1 LADKLIIAC
10 SCCGDEKSSDNYY
23 ASYSYVSKHHKKLPI
38 CKECVWDYVVTEENG
53 YDLDR
58 MKDILQMIDKPF
70 ITSLLESSINEANK
84 GNKNIF
90 KVYMKNLGLSQNRHL
105 RGRDGDDNLR
115 RNIEN
120 HTSNS
125 NDIANIPKKV
135 EIVEVPLSTTE
146 TDLKNKEDVLRML
159 GYDPFFT
166 ENEIDKTYLYNRLVD
181 FLDESTLEDN
191 FKLPAVIEIVKTFNQ
206 IDKINLAIT
215 NFTSDTESFAENV
228 GKVNSLIA
236 AKEKM
241 LKSVLALAKD
251 NGISVNHNNNKSKG
265 GNTLNGIVRKLN
277 EIGLSSAELN
287 LFDLE
292 TSAAMKQVADLSNK
306 SILDQLLLD
315 ENDYVDMLAQQRE
328 LIAQKDEKLI
338 KEEEENRL
346 LKIEI
351 AKLQGNLK
359 TL

>member
-1 LADKLIIAC
+1 MAI
-10 SCCGDEKSSDNYY
+10 
-23 ASYSYVSKHHKKLPI
+23 SK
-38 CKECVWDYVVTEENG
+38 
-53 YDLDR
+53 
-58 MKDILQMIDKPF
+58 
-70 ITSLLESSINEANK
+70 ITS
-84 GNKNIF
+84 
-90 KVYMKNLGLSQNRHL
+90 
-105 RGRDGDDNLR
+105 
-115 RNIEN
+115 NIE
-120 HTSNS
+120 T
-125 NDIANIPKKV
+125 
-135 EIVEVPLSTTE
+135 
-146 TDLKNKEDVLRML
+146 
-159 GYDPFFT
+159 
-166 ENEIDKTYLYNRLVD
+166 
-181 FLDESTLEDN
+181 
-191 FKLPAVIEIVKTFNQ
+191 
-206 IDKINLAIT
+206 
-215 NFTSDTESFAENV
+215 FAENV
-228 GKVNSLIA
+228 GSVNSLIT

-292 TSAAMKQVADLSNK
+292 TSSAMKQVADLSNK

-315 ENDYVDMLAQQRE
+315 ENDYVDMIAQQRE

>member
-1 LADKLIIAC
+1 MAIKESIRC
-10 SCCGDEKSSDNYY
+10 SSCGTTKTVDNYY
-23 ASYSYVSKHHKKLPI
+23 ASSTYVNRNLNKLPI
-38 CKECVWDYVVTEENG
+38 CKDCIWDYVITEDNG
-53 YDLDR
+53 YDLEK

-70 ITSLLESSINEANK
+70 IKSLLEDTCIDEAERD
-84 GNKNIF
+84 NKNVF
-90 KVYMKNLGLSQNRHL
+90 KVYMKNLGLKQNRDK
-105 RGRDGDDNLR
+105 RWKDGDDSLSKVQLSK
-115 RNIEN
+115 
-120 HTSNS
+120 SNRSMS
-125 NDIANIPKKV
+125 NDIT
-135 EIVEVPLSTTE
+135 VPYLPPVPTAS
-146 TDLKNKEDVLRML
+146 DLKNREDVIRML
-159 GYDPFFT
+159 SYDPFLT
-166 ENEIDKTYLYNRLVD
+166 ENESDKINLYNRLVD

-206 IDKINLAIT
+206 IDKINLAIAKI
-215 NFTSDTESFAENV
+215 TSDIDTFADNV
-228 GKVNSLIA
+228 GSVNSLIT

-287 LFDLE
+287 MFDLE

-315 ENDYVDMLAQQRE
+315 ENDYVDMLSQQRE
-328 LIAQKDEKLI
+328 LLAQKDEKLI

-346 LKIEI
+346 LRIEI

-359 TL
+359 VL

>member
-1 LADKLIIAC
+1 MSEKVTIRC
-10 SCCGDEKSSDNYY
+10 SCCGKDKSSDNYY
-23 ASYSYVSKHHKKLPI
+23 ASHSYISKYYKKLPI
-38 CKECVWDYVVTEENG
+38 CKECIWDYVVTEDNDYEINK
-53 YDLDR
+53 

-70 ITSLLESSINEANK
+70 ISSLLDASVNEASK
-84 GNKNIF
+84 GNKNVF
-90 KVYMKNLGLSQNRHL
+90 KIYMKNLGLSQYRDL
-105 RGRDGDDNLR
+105 RSRDGDDGLAKT
-115 RNIEN
+115 E
-120 HTSNS
+120 SN
-125 NDIANIPKKV
+125 NTALNVDVKKV
-135 EIVEVPLSTTE
+135 SDNNSPLSPVSPSE
-146 TDLKNKEDVLRML
+146 SDLKNKDDVLRML

-166 ENEIDKTYLYNRLVD
+166 ENEIDKTNLYNRLVD

-206 IDKINLAIT
+206 IDKINLAISKI
-215 NFTSDTESFAENV
+215 TSNIETFAENV
-228 GKVNSLIA
+228 GSVNSLIT